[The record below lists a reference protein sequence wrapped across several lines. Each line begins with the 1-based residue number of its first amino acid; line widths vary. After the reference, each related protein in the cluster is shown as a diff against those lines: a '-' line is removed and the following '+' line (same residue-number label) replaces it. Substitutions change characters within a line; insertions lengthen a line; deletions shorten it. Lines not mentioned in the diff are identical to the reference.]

1 MRMQDAK
8 QEDLEHDEVTRSGI
22 VLLASDISYL
32 LAMQIQLPI
41 QLLFSM
47 SRDLEMLQVL

>member
-8 QEDLEHDEVTRSGI
+8 QEDLEHDEVIRSG
-22 VLLASDISYL
+22 VLLLASDNSYL
-32 LAMQIQLPI
+32 HEMQIHLPI